1 MSIAGAR
8 GESPGFTLIEVV
20 FALVIF
26 TVGLLGVAGMV
37 NVAARTLNDARAVA
51 WAVASAAEI
60 ADSLAFW
67 GASGGG
73 ERLLPEGRVRWE
85 VEEDGDPLRVM
96 IEAVPVRTGVGG
108 AGAAGAVGSAP
119 RRIRLSALVPAA
131 RALPLEEP

>member
-1 MSIAGAR
+1 MSVAGAR
-8 GESPGFTLIEVV
+8 GNSAGFTLIEVV

-37 NVAARTLNDARAVA
+37 NVAARTLNGARAMA
-51 WAVASAAEI
+51 WAVASAAEV

-67 GASGGG
+67 GASGDG
-73 ERLLPEGRVRWE
+73 ERLWPEGRVRWE

-96 IEAVPVRTGVGG
+96 IEVVPVQAGVGG
-108 AGAAGAVGSAP
+108 GGAAGSGSK
-119 RRIRLSALVPAA
+119 RIRLSALVPAA